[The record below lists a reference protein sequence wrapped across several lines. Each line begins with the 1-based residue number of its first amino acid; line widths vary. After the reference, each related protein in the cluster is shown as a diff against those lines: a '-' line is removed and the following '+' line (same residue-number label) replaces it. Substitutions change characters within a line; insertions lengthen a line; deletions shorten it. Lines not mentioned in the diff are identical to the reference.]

1 MNTTWNLDVIYKG
14 FADPVYA
21 GDLQALEKNLQAFDA
36 FSQTISQSMDA
47 AAALREAVALQ
58 EKIAVL
64 ADKLATYA
72 NLRQAANTKDQE
84 AGSQMGRILALY
96 STLAAP
102 QAAFEGWASALP
114 NLMELVEQDEMLR
127 DYRFLFAN
135 MQENSSHLLP
145 GLGEEIMAKMSIS
158 GSGAW
163 SDLHTY
169 ITSTVPVFYRGQKLN
184 LPAVRNLAYDPDP
197 QVRKDALEA
206 ELACYE
212 RIEAP
217 AAFALNSIKLETLTD
232 CQLRGYESPL
242 ESR

>member
-102 QAAFEGWASALP
+102 QAAFEGQVSISPTAAWPRTAVPTA
-114 NLMELVEQDEMLR
+114 Q
-127 DYRFLFAN
+127 
-135 MQENSSHLLP
+135 NSSLLRATGP
-145 GLGEEIMAKMSIS
+145 
-158 GSGAW
+158 
-163 SDLHTY
+163 
-169 ITSTVPVFYRGQKLN
+169 
-184 LPAVRNLAYDPDP
+184 
-197 QVRKDALEA
+197 
-206 ELACYE
+206 
-212 RIEAP
+212 
-217 AAFALNSIKLETLTD
+217 
-232 CQLRGYESPL
+232 
-242 ESR
+242 